1 MSRRLVG
8 MLAFMLACGTVAP
21 APAGSFN
28 SSGQFVG
35 SVSARVSGLLSQF
48 AAGGPGLRAA
58 VATLLETDSALA
70 DDVAF
75 AATTATSAQKEA
87 IGAGLADAASFF
99 AKCGSSC
106 KDSERQVRSAISF
119 ADSGTRVGYVMA
131 ATPNMSQGIP
141 GFGSAGV
148 TTSGAAGPNCT
159 VMSPSRPC

>member
-1 MSRRLVG
+1 MSRQLVG
-8 MLAFMLACGTVAP
+8 VLAAMLACGAAAP
-21 APAGSFN
+21 ASAGSFT
-28 SSGQFVG
+28 SGGHFVG

-48 AAGGPGLRAA
+48 AAGGPSLRAA
-58 VATLLETDSALA
+58 VAALLETDSSLA

-75 AATTATSAQKEA
+75 AATTATTAQKEA

-99 AKCGSSC
+99 AKCGDPC

-131 ATPNMSQGIP
+131 ATANMSQGIP

-148 TTSGAAGPNCT
+148 TTSGGANPNCT